1 MFKRRFKGEVIV
13 EARRHPRIPLKIK
26 LKYRILIQGE
36 TARLEVSHSL
46 ADDFGARGLAMRSSH
61 VLKKGQLLTINLF
74 IPPEEKRDEIK
85 SPSQL
90 KEEECIAINILA
102 RVAWFKTVGGDKYQ
116 VGVEFL
122 DLEPK
127 DRTILK
133 HFLADYKLDDM
144 NSPLYT

>member
-1 MFKRRFKGEVIV
+1 MFKRRFKGEVMV
-13 EARRHPRIPLKIK
+13 EARQYPRIPLKMK

-46 ADDFGARGLAMRSSH
+46 AEDFGARGLAMRSSH
-61 VLKKGQLLTINLF
+61 ALKKGQLITLNLF
-74 IPPEEKRDEIK
+74 IPPEDKRKKIK
-85 SPSQL
+85 KPTQL
-90 KEEECIAINILA
+90 KEEECLAVNILA
-102 RVAWFKTVGGDKYQ
+102 RVAWTKPSGGDKYQ

-122 DLEPK
+122 DLEPQ

-133 HFLADYKLDDM
+133 RFLADYKLDDM